1 MGVLVMNVDMI
12 GLALWMVLV
21 TVYALGTCLVVLMY
35 PLTVGLCMIAKY
47 VIKVGLC
54 MVKVFI
60 KFGLSRAVMYLIKIG
75 SCMETEYINTIGLCM
90 GLHRIHLIKFLAIL
104 GPFLGMVW
112 GEVDQEMD
120 VRTASMVHGLGL
132 NKVQ

>member
-1 MGVLVMNVDMI
+1 MNVDMI

-90 GLHRIHLIKFLAIL
+90 GLHRIHLIKVPGNPWALPRHGL
-104 GPFLGMVW
+104 